1 MFFFLNFFFFLFFLR
16 AAPVAYGSSQAR
28 GRIGAAAA
36 GLCHSHSKTGSKP
49 HLPSMLS
56 LWQCWILNPYPH
68 RHNVRF
74 FFFTKLP
81 CSFYLFIYFCL
92 FRVAPAAYGN
102 SQARGL
108 IRAAAAGLGQTHSNA
123 GSKPL
128 SVTYTTG
135 PQLTATPDP

>member
-1 MFFFLNFFFFLFFLR
+1 MEVPKPGVELELQLL
-16 AAPVAYGSSQAR
+16 AY
-28 GRIGAAAA
+28 AAATAKLDPSHICRLCSACGNA
-36 GLCHSHSKTGSKP
+36 GSLTHILTDTTLGS
-49 HLPSMLS
+49 
-56 LWQCWILNPYPH
+56 
-68 RHNVRF
+68 

-92 FRVAPAAYGN
+92 FRVAPTAYGN